1 MDRIQDRGKVL
12 STEVVGHGHEWP
24 CPFVARSSGSG
35 AQATHRELREEISVR
50 ASFVRMSGRL
60 APLITLTV
68 SGCIGETQGLLYAKV
83 QDSQLYIPEELLTE
97 MAERRWTIEAVVQ
110 QLGEPNTVSEATHTI
125 GYERCVES
133 RSTSLLAIGVPLPV
147 PSSRPEA
154 VHCQL
159 VKLWLDEDGRVTR
172 WADRVGMRPD
182 VQDIATTDY
191 LPCWLDSWVRGG
203 SCER

>member
-1 MDRIQDRGKVL
+1 MLSIEDDGRGRR
-12 STEVVGHGHEWP
+12 WP
-24 CPFVARSSGSG
+24 CLFVARSSDSG
-35 AQATHRELREEISVR
+35 TQAIHDSLREKLGVR
-50 ASFVRMSGRL
+50 ISFVRVSRRI
-60 APLITLTV
+60 APLVTLIV
-68 SGCIGETQGLLYAKV
+68 SGCIGETQGFLYEKV
-83 QDSQLYIPEELLTE
+83 QNSQLYIPKELLTE
-97 MAERRWTIEAVVQ
+97 MAERRWTVAAVVQ
-110 QLGEPNTVSEATHTI
+110 RLGEPDAVSEATRTM

-133 RSTSLLAIGVPLPV
+133 KSTSLVVIGVPV
-147 PSSRPEA
+147 PIPASRPVA

-182 VQDIATTDY
+182 VQDIMTTNY